1 MVTAAQ
7 IDAEIV
13 RRLAELR
20 GHCSRVDEL
29 ARIDDAAEL
38 LGVTLPTE
46 EEDGE

>member
-1 MVTAAQ
+1 MEAPSV

-13 RRLAELR
+13 RRLLDLR

-46 EEDGE
+46 DEDG

>member
-7 IDAEIV
+7 IDAAIV
-13 RRLAELR
+13 ARL
-20 GHCSRVDEL
+20 DEL

-46 EEDGE
+46 DEDDE